1 MNCSSIPGSNGGV
14 TVTSDNCFASARDQ
28 AARHEGD
35 EIGAGGDVQRLDI
48 AGHHQRDPP
57 LDAFGAQPAV
67 DQVLV
72 LAADDDGD
80 MPRVQEGVA
89 LLQSC
94 AGRDGR
100 AAPRARRCRYR
111 GAGGEIP

>member
-48 AGHHQRDPP
+48 AGHDQRDPP
-57 LDAFGAQPAV
+57 LDALGAQPAV
-67 DQVLV
+67 DQVLA
-72 LAADDDGD
+72 LAADHDGD
-80 MPRVQEGVA
+80 MARG
-89 LLQSC
+89 S
-94 AGRDGR
+94 GR
-100 AAPRARRCRYR
+100 PRASSASQPAGWPRRT
-111 GAGGEIP
+111 ASASLSV